1 VLQKYETGGA
11 YAKYSVG
18 AFSFGIGRHYVAPNT
33 NSNVSA
39 SADARTD
46 ALISTTA
53 NGAVYTTDNGG
64 STTIDGSVEYFQNDA
79 ISVAFAVNENL
90 SVSYDRLVS
99 TAEARAFTA
108 ANRAVTDI
116 SRDLE
121 ISSIQAAYNIG
132 GAVVAIG
139 QKSVDGNNYAQ
150 GANFTETVFSLK
162 MAF

>member
-1 VLQKYETGGA
+1 MY
-11 YAKYSVG
+11 
-18 AFSFGIGRHYVAPNT
+18 
-33 NSNVSA
+33 
-39 SADARTD
+39 SADG
-46 ALISTTA
+46 
-53 NGAVYTTDNGG
+53 NG

-79 ISVAFAVNENL
+79 ISIAFAVNENL

-99 TAEARAFTA
+99 TAEARKLTA

-121 ISSIQAAYNIG
+121 ISSVQAAYNIG

-150 GANFTETVFSLK
+150 GANLTETVFSLK